1 MVNPRPRGFTLIEL
15 LVALAI
21 LGVLLS
27 IVTPRYFGG
36 VARAEE
42 SVLRENLYAIR
53 DALDKHHGDT
63 GRYPDS
69 LGELVAK
76 KYLRSV
82 PVDPI
87 THDGRSW
94 VLIPPADASE
104 GGIFDVK
111 SGANGV
117 GRNGKRYDEW

>member
-1 MVNPRPRGFTLIEL
+1 MVNERGFTLIEL

-42 SVLRENLYAIR
+42 SVLRENLYSIR
-53 DALDKHHGDT
+53 DAIDKYHGDS

-69 LGELVAK
+69 LEALVAK
-76 KYLRSV
+76 KYLRTV

-87 THDGRSW
+87 THGSSTW
-94 VLIPPADASE
+94 LLIPPSDTGE

-111 SGANGV
+111 SGAKGV

>member
-1 MVNPRPRGFTLIEL
+1 MVKNRGFTLIEL

-42 SVLRENLYAIR
+42 SVLRENLYSMR
-53 DALDKHHGDT
+53 DAIDKYHGDT
-63 GRYPDS
+63 GRYPDA
-69 LGELVAK
+69 LEDLVTR

-82 PVDPI
+82 PIDPI
-87 THDGRSW
+87 TQQSATW
-94 VLIPPADASE
+94 VLVPPADAGE
-104 GGIFDVK
+104 GSVFDVK
-111 SGANGV
+111 SGARGV
-117 GRNGKRYDEW
+117 GRNGTRYGEW